1 MNAHAITPMQQE
13 LLKMFSFDHSDEYA
27 KEIKEVLTRHFLSN
41 VENETDRLWDN
52 GILNQ
57 EKLDSIRTE
66 DLHNYMKRHGS
77 ACN

>member
-1 MNAHAITPMQQE
+1 MNVQAITPMQQE

-41 VENETDRLWDN
+41 VENETDRLWEN

-57 EKLDSIRTE
+57 EKLDSIRKE
-66 DLHNYMKRHGS
+66 DLHNYTKRHGS